1 MQEDARKL
9 SDFFMFDKIMLDAP
23 CSGSGTINI
32 TDSNLEKYFSK
43 ELCTRAVKTQKE
55 LLEKAAKIVKTG
67 GEIVYSTCSVL
78 KDENEKVIQ
87 TILNKSNFE
96 IVPIDMDLTGI
107 PVIPTTIEGTLCVC
121 PTELYEGFYV
131 AKLKKIK

>member
-1 MQEDARKL
+1 MHKSSKNSKRTIRK
-9 SDFFMFDKIMLDAP
+9 S
-23 CSGSGTINI
+23 
-32 TDSNLEKYFSK
+32 SK
-43 ELCTRAVKTQKE
+43 
-55 LLEKAAKIVKTG
+55 
-67 GEIVYSTCSVL
+67 IVYSTCSVL
-78 KDENEKVIQ
+78 KDENEKVVQ

-131 AKLKKIK
+131 AKLKRIK